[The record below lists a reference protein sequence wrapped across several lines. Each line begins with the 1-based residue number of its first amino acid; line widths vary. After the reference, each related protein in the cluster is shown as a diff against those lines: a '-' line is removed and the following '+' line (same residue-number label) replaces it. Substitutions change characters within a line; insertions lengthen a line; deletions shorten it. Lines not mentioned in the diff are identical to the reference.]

1 MLFKTIATL
10 SVLTGTIM
18 FAGTLPVEA
27 ARAVVAESTNVRSGP
42 GSSNRVVGRVRSG
55 DRVNITRCDRSHRW
69 CHIETRRTRNGWV
82 RSWYLDR
89 VSGSR
94 PGNRSS
100 GICFFGRRGEVCVNR

>member
-1 MLFKTIATL
+1 MLFKTIVTLGVLAGAIVFTGTL
-10 SVLTGTIM
+10 S
-18 FAGTLPVEA
+18 AEA

-42 GSSNRVVGRVRSG
+42 GSSNRVIGRVRSG

-69 CHIETRRTRNGWV
+69 CHIEARNTRNGWV

-94 PGNRSS
+94 PGDRSS
-100 GICFFGRRGEVCVNR
+100 GICFFGRRGEICVNR